1 MIKSSTY
8 IRKFTEKQV
17 KQMEQVKTTNNKLKT
32 VPDILFFALDNFTDL
47 QKDNER
53 LKRLIDLKQK
63 KINNLTAGTDA
74 NIR

>member
-8 IRKFTEKQV
+8 IRKFTEKQI
-17 KQMEQVKTTNNKLKT
+17 KQMEQVKATNKKLKT

-53 LKRLIDLKQK
+53 LKRLIDFKQK

-74 NIR
+74 NI